1 VPNIILDLEVDRVD
15 LVDEGANSEAF
26 IKLYKRKETSADMD
40 FNEILEKMKPEHAQI
55 VKDEL
60 AKTKTEATSEV
71 EKAKT
76 EITTELEKAKTDLAT
91 ANEEIAKMKADAEA
105 LTVELEKAK
114 NCSECGKA
122 KGTTETCKAC
132 GEHNKMM
139 KSADVD
145 EVMKSLDP
153 SVQEVFKSLKAQK
166 EAAEEVVKQIN
177 AKRVEEEAIAKAKD
191 LKAIPVEEAKLVS
204 LMKGITPEVYEVLK
218 AANAAIENSGLLD
231 TVGKAKGGDNNQDA
245 WAKIEK
251 KAEEYLTAD
260 TKLTKQMA
268 IAKAVKENP
277 DLYKEYLTG
286 GAK

>member
-1 VPNIILDLEVDRVD
+1 MILVPNIILELDVNRVD

-26 IKLYKRKETSADMD
+26 IKLYKRKEMSPGMN
-40 FNEILEKMKPEHAQI
+40 FEEILSKMKPEHAQI

-60 AKTKTEATSEV
+60 AKAKTEVETEV
-71 EKAKT
+71 EKAKA
-76 EITTELEKAKTDLAT
+76 EITTELEKAKTELVT
-91 ANEEIAKMKADAEA
+91 ANEEIAKMKAESEA
-105 LTVELEKAK
+105 LKEEVEKAK
-114 NCSECGKA
+114 CAVKKEEGSEDNM
-122 KGTTETCKAC
+122 E
-132 GEHNKMM
+132 
-139 KSADVD
+139 

-153 SVQEVFKSLKAQK
+153 SVQAVFKSLKAQK

-177 AKRVEEEAIAKAKD
+177 AQRVEEEAIAKAKE

-204 LMKGITPEVYEVLK
+204 IMKGINPELFEILK
-218 AANAAIENSGLLD
+218 AASAAIENSGLLD
-231 TVGKAKGGDNNQDA
+231 PIGKSKGSNDTQDA
-245 WAKIEK
+245 WTKIEK
-251 KAEEYLTAD
+251 KADEYMTAD